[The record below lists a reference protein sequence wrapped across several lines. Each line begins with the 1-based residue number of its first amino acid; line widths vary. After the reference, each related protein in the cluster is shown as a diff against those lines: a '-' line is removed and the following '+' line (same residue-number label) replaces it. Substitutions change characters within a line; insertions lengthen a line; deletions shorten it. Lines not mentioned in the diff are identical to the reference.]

1 MTPPLWSRLRE
12 LHLLR
17 NLIDVT
23 IVENTSA
30 GLQTLLGIRG
40 HIQEKNPS
48 FVLFVAKA
56 SVRNLC

>member
-1 MTPPLWSRLRE
+1 MRLPLWSRLKE

-17 NLIDVT
+17 NPIDVM
-23 IVENTSA
+23 IVENTSV

-48 FVLFVAKA
+48 SVLFVAKA
-56 SVRNLC
+56 SARNLY